1 MRRRHKLIVAFCE
14 KEVRIMMRIINI
26 GESFLAALVLIGSWG
41 ASSNALAAD
50 SKAPGAKGILLK
62 EYVLDSY
69 CHQKLPAIRESS
81 LAGDHPALSAEEK
94 IDFYGPCSQD
104 PLGKDQVHDQRRE
117 NTDRRSK

>member
-1 MRRRHKLIVAFCE
+1 
-14 KEVRIMMRIINI
+14 MMRIINI

-41 ASSNALAAD
+41 ASSKALAAD

-62 EYVLDSY
+62 EEHVLDSY

-81 LAGDHPALSAEEK
+81 LAGDHPVLSAEEK

-104 PLGKDQVHDQRRE
+104 PLGTDHVHDQRRE